1 MVKTALLLMTLRV
14 FGSAGAESQLT
25 PANESSLLNPNN
37 IAQVPLQTNVADA
50 SAFFEATPDSK
61 RWKARVKL
69 RASSSDRASDTIA
82 VGEAFV
88 QLKAAPWLDVTA
100 GRVIEK
106 WGTGYGWTPTAFVG
120 PARNPADPG
129 DRRFANRGV
138 DMLRADVFVRD
149 TNVSLYALRD
159 GRFAARVYRLIAG
172 TDVSL
177 VARSD
182 DKVGLSLSR
191 VFGEGLEVHG
201 EVTGSQALAGA
212 QVTVG
217 KTNVVAEIF
226 HGDETHAFLRVQR
239 SFVEIIAIRN
249 LRDGTDVVR
258 ITLSHKIR
266 SRVEVYLIDTE
277 LEAFRVLN
285 AGVRIYF

>member
-1 MVKTALLLMTLRV
+1 MIAPLLLAATLRV
-14 FGSAGAESQLT
+14 FGSAGLESQ
-25 PANESSLLNPNN
+25 
-37 IAQVPLQTNVADA
+37 QVLQQQTHFADA
-50 SAFFEATPDSK
+50 STFFELKSDG
-61 RWKARVKL
+61 WKARAKV
-69 RASSSDRASDTIA
+69 RGESERGAEI
-82 VGEAFV
+82 GEAFV
-88 QLKAAPWLDVTA
+88 QVQVTPHIDLAA

-172 TDVSL
+172 TDVSV

-182 DKVGLSLSR
+182 HRIGLSLSR
-191 VFGEGLEVHG
+191 VFGEGVEVHG
-201 EVTGSQALAGA
+201 EVTDSEAVAGA
-212 QVTVG
+212 QVTFAQ
-217 KTNVVAEIF
+217 TNIVAELF
-226 HGDETHAFLRVQR
+226 HGDETHVFLRVQHR
-239 SFVEIIAIRN
+239 WLEVIAIRN
-249 LRDGTDVVR
+249 LHDATNVVR

-277 LEAFRVLN
+277 LEQFRVIN
-285 AGVRIYF
+285 GGIRVYF

>member
-1 MVKTALLLMTLRV
+1 MIASLVLAATLRV
-14 FGSAGAESQLT
+14 FGSAGLETQQVLSQRTHL
-25 PANESSLLNPNN
+25 
-37 IAQVPLQTNVADA
+37 ADA
-50 SAFFEATPDSK
+50 SSFFELKAD
-61 RWKARVKL
+61 RWKARAKVRGESGSGADL
-69 RASSSDRASDTIA
+69 
-82 VGEAFV
+82 GEAFV
-88 QLKAAPWLDVTA
+88 QVQVTPRIDLAA
-100 GRVIEK
+100 GRIIEK

-120 PARNPADPG
+120 PARNPADPT

-201 EVTGSQALAGA
+201 EFTASQVVAGA
-212 QVTVG
+212 QVTFAN
-217 KTNVVAEIF
+217 TNVVAELF
-226 HGDETHAFLRVQR
+226 HGDGTHALVRVQR
-239 SFVEIIAIRN
+239 SFVEVIAIRN
-249 LRDGTDVVR
+249 LREGTNVVR
-258 ITLSHKIR
+258 VTLSHRIR
-266 SRVEVYLIDTE
+266 SRVEVYVIDTE
-277 LEAFRVLN
+277 LEAFRVIN
-285 AGVRIYF
+285 AGVRVFF